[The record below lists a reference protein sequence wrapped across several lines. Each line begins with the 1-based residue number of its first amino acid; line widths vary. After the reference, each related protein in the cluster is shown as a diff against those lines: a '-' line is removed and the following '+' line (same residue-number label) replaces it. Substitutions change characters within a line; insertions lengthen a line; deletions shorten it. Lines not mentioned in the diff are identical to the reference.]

1 MQTLLGKI
9 KSLQNKIEAAL
20 KDSDFETL
28 ANLSTELQSSVEDL
42 VSNSIYKNKVT
53 EITKMSE
60 NFSGIDLIT
69 KVSDSESCIRFIL
82 NDPKIN
88 INFVGNQ
95 LILQLNQQFIYVTIS
110 R

>member
-42 VSNSIYKNKVT
+42 VSNSIYKKNVT
-53 EITKMSE
+53 ESELVDLQNLLSSLEKYQEITSTKFKAYTS
-60 NFSGIDLIT
+60 
-69 KVSDSESCIRFIL
+69 KVSR
-82 NDPKIN
+82 
-88 INFVGNQ
+88 NQ
-95 LILQLNQQFIYVTIS
+95 KMHQAYKQ
-110 R
+110 

>member
-42 VSNSIYKNKVT
+42 VSNSFYKNKVT
-53 EITKMSE
+53 ESELVDLQNLLSSLEKYQAITS
-60 NFSGIDLIT
+60 T
-69 KVSDSESCIRFIL
+69 KFKAYTSKFL
-82 NDPKIN
+82 
-88 INFVGNQ
+88 
-95 LILQLNQQFIYVTIS
+95 
-110 R
+110 

>member
-42 VSNSIYKNKVT
+42 VSDSIYKNKVT
-53 EITKMSE
+53 ESELVDLQNLLSSLEKYQEITSTKFKAYTS
-60 NFSGIDLIT
+60 
-69 KVSDSESCIRFIL
+69 KVSR
-82 NDPKIN
+82 
-88 INFVGNQ
+88 NQ
-95 LILQLNQQFIYVTIS
+95 KMHQAYKQ
-110 R
+110 

>member
-9 KSLQNKIEAAL
+9 KSLQHKIEAAL

-53 EITKMSE
+53 ESELVDLQNLLSSLEKYQEITSTKFKAYTS
-60 NFSGIDLIT
+60 
-69 KVSDSESCIRFIL
+69 KVSR
-82 NDPKIN
+82 
-88 INFVGNQ
+88 NQ
-95 LILQLNQQFIYVTIS
+95 KMHQAYKQ
-110 R
+110 

>member
-53 EITKMSE
+53 ASELVDLQNLLSSLEKYQEITSTKFKAYTS
-60 NFSGIDLIT
+60 
-69 KVSDSESCIRFIL
+69 KVSR
-82 NDPKIN
+82 
-88 INFVGNQ
+88 NQ
-95 LILQLNQQFIYVTIS
+95 KMHQAYKQ
-110 R
+110 

>member
-42 VSNSIYKNKVT
+42 VSNSIYKKNVT
-53 EITKMSE
+53 ESELVDLQSLLSSVEKYQEITSTKFKAYTS
-60 NFSGIDLIT
+60 
-69 KVSDSESCIRFIL
+69 KVSR
-82 NDPKIN
+82 
-88 INFVGNQ
+88 NQ
-95 LILQLNQQFIYVTIS
+95 KMQKAYKQ
-110 R
+110 

>member
-42 VSNSIYKNKVT
+42 VSDSIYKNKVT
-53 EITKMSE
+53 ESELVDLQNLLSSLEKYQEITSTKFKAYTS
-60 NFSGIDLIT
+60 
-69 KVSDSESCIRFIL
+69 KVSR
-82 NDPKIN
+82 
-88 INFVGNQ
+88 NQ
-95 LILQLNQQFIYVTIS
+95 KMQKAYKQ
-110 R
+110 

>member
-42 VSNSIYKNKVT
+42 VSNSFYKNKVT
-53 EITKMSE
+53 ESELVDLQNLLSSLEKYQEITSTKFKAYTS
-60 NFSGIDLIT
+60 
-69 KVSDSESCIRFIL
+69 KVSR
-82 NDPKIN
+82 
-88 INFVGNQ
+88 NQ
-95 LILQLNQQFIYVTIS
+95 KMHQAYKQ
-110 R
+110 

>member
-28 ANLSTELQSSVEDL
+28 ANLSTKLQSSVEDL

-53 EITKMSE
+53 ESELVDLQNLLSSLEKYQEITSTKFKAYTS
-60 NFSGIDLIT
+60 
-69 KVSDSESCIRFIL
+69 KVSR
-82 NDPKIN
+82 
-88 INFVGNQ
+88 NQ
-95 LILQLNQQFIYVTIS
+95 KMHQAYKQ
-110 R
+110 

>member
-53 EITKMSE
+53 ESELVDLQNLLSSLEKYQEITSTKFKAYTS
-60 NFSGIDLIT
+60 
-69 KVSDSESCIRFIL
+69 KVSR
-82 NDPKIN
+82 
-88 INFVGNQ
+88 NQ
-95 LILQLNQQFIYVTIS
+95 KMHQAYKQ
-110 R
+110 

>member
-9 KSLQNKIEAAL
+9 KSLQNKIEAAI

-53 EITKMSE
+53 ESELVDLQNLLSSLEKYQEITSTKFKAYTS
-60 NFSGIDLIT
+60 
-69 KVSDSESCIRFIL
+69 KVSR
-82 NDPKIN
+82 
-88 INFVGNQ
+88 NQ
-95 LILQLNQQFIYVTIS
+95 KMHQAYKQ
-110 R
+110 

>member
-53 EITKMSE
+53 ESELVDLQNLLSSLEKYQEITS
-60 NFSGIDLIT
+60 T
-69 KVSDSESCIRFIL
+69 KFKAYTS
-82 NDPKIN
+82 K
-88 INFVGNQ
+88 
-95 LILQLNQQFIYVTIS
+95 IS
-110 R
+110 RNQKMHQAYKQ

>member
-53 EITKMSE
+53 QSELVDLQNLLSSLEKYQEITSTKFKAYTS
-60 NFSGIDLIT
+60 
-69 KVSDSESCIRFIL
+69 KVSR
-82 NDPKIN
+82 
-88 INFVGNQ
+88 NQ
-95 LILQLNQQFIYVTIS
+95 KMHQAYKQ
-110 R
+110 